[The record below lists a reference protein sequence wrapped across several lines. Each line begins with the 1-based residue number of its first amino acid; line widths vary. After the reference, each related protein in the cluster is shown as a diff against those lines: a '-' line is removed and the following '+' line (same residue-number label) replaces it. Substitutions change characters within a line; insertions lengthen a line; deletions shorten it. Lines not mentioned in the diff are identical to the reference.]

1 MVVGGVAG
9 GITARVR
16 TPVYRSAVVFR
27 AQQGREVQGGARTN
41 AQFLADLLISDTVL
55 RRVANSAAPGDG
67 RVSVDGLRR
76 AIKVDVN
83 LRTGVVR
90 FTVDARTPQLAQAL
104 AESALADLGDANTAM
119 RQTRA
124 QQQRIFIAQRTA
136 HALEELQA
144 AEQALRAASRGSDAA
159 KQTRLTLAAHV
170 AQQIYVQLRVA
181 EELAVA
187 REARDAPTIEVIESP
202 QLPVRPDRPRLRF
215 AVLLGLVIGASLA
228 LVRFALES

>member
-16 TPVYRSAVVFR
+16 APVYRSAVVFR

-55 RRVANSAAPGDG
+55 RRVANGAPVDEHLT
-67 RVSVDGLRR
+67 VDGLRR

-104 AESALADLGDANTAM
+104 ATSALADLSDANTAM

-124 QQQRIFIAQRTA
+124 QQQRAFISQRTA

-144 AEQALRAASRGSDAA
+144 AEQALRASRGRDAA
-159 KQTRLTLAAHV
+159 TENRLTLTAHV

-228 LVRFALES
+228 LVRFALET